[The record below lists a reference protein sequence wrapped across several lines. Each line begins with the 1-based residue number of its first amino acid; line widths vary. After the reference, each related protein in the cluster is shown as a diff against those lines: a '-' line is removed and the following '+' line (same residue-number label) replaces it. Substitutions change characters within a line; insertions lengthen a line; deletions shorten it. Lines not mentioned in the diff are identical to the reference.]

1 MSNLFWPRV
10 DESKLVESTMELPVQ
25 VNGKL
30 RDRISVAQDASEA
43 TILAAAGAAE
53 KALPWL
59 EGKKIVKKIYVPKKL
74 VNFVV
79 A

>member
-1 MSNLFWPRV
+1 
-10 DESKLVESTMELPVQ
+10 MELPVQ

-30 RDRISVAQDASEA
+30 RDKITVAQEA
-43 TILAAAGAAE
+43 DEQAVLTAAQTAE
-53 KALPWL
+53 KVVPWL
-59 EGKKIVKKIYVPKKL
+59 AGKKIVKKIYVPKKL